1 MGTIEMEVHLV
12 TMRTPNFA
20 PWTNIAVGILAI
32 ISPFALH
39 VNGAIETSSIIVGI
53 IIAVIA
59 IVELASYARTSN
71 MTYWP
76 VINILA
82 GIWLF
87 ISTSLADGNAGIIW
101 SCIALGVITIVTA
114 LVALGYERVH
124 ETEEHAAVR

>member
-1 MGTIEMEVHLV
+1 MS
-12 TMRTPNFA
+12 TPNFA

-32 ISPFALH
+32 ISPFAVH
-39 VNGAIETSSIIVGI
+39 VTGAIQTSTIIVGI

-59 IVELASYARTSN
+59 IVELASYSRTSN

-87 ISTSLADGNAGIIW
+87 ISTSLADGNLAIIW
-101 SCIALGVITIVTA
+101 SCITLGVIAIVTA
-114 LVALGYERVH
+114 LVALAYERVH
-124 ETEEHAAVR
+124 ATEAHAPIK

>member
-1 MGTIEMEVHLV
+1 
-12 TMRTPNFA
+12 MRTPNFA

-32 ISPFALH
+32 ISPFALR
-39 VNGAIETSSIIVGI
+39 VDGAIETSSIIVGI

-59 IVELASYARTSN
+59 IVELASFARSPN
-71 MTYWP
+71 MTFWP

-87 ISTSLADGNAGIIW
+87 ISTSLADGNLAIIW
-101 SCIALGVITIVTA
+101 SCIVLGVIAIVTA

-124 ETEEHAAVR
+124 ANEEHAALR